1 MTILAEVTVMT
12 SPGGYEDDDDVHYGN
27 AGDDLLHGGVGNDFG
42 DGRSNFDTCVTI
54 ETVRSCEA

>member
-1 MTILAEVTVMT
+1 MTILAEVPVMT
-12 SPGGYEDDDDVHYGN
+12 SPGGYEDDDDVLYGN